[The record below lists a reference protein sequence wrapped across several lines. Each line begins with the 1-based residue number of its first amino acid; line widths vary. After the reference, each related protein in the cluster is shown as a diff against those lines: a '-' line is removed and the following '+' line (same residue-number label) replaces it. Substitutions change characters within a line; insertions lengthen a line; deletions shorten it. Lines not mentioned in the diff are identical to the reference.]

1 MNLDKNFINNTILI
15 LILLLLANYLSNG
28 SIINILKKYYQLLI
42 DFIFDKT
49 EGIRKIFNFK
59 EQFTGIFGPNEPTFE
74 GIKQCKYSTPEI
86 MHDNEFKY
94 VYNEHVKGKKQSQVE
109 EPEMKKLY
117 HFLQSLVTVNKNNYE
132 LTPSNSNE
140 INLSQAEKDSL
151 RKDLL
156 KSLNCKDFK
165 FNNLEFIDKLVY
177 FTNPRGKEMKPFRF
191 TADAYLEN
199 IPIGKLT
206 IYLEMFIRMDD
217 LFYGPIKS
225 GFPTITRIK
234 LTHRGLNIPPAPQD
248 FDKTKYD
255 SSTDNSLIPDSVHF
269 STDLEKDRYHKEN
282 FENTESSITIPDIE
296 TTSEL
301 ITTYDN

>member
-1 MNLDKNFINNTILI
+1 MDKNFINNTILI

-42 DFIFDKT
+42 DFLFEKT
-49 EGIRKIFNFK
+49 EGFK
-59 EQFTGIFGPNEPTFE
+59 GIFGSKEPTFQ
-74 GIKQCKYSTPEI
+74 GIKTCDYTTPEI

-94 VYNEHVKGKKQSQVE
+94 IYNQNVKGKEKSQVE
-109 EPEMKKLY
+109 EPEMRKLY
-117 HFLQSLVTVNKNNYE
+117 HFLQSLVTINKNINE

-140 INLSQAEKDSL
+140 INLSQAENDNL
-151 RKDLL
+151 RQQLT
-156 KSLNCKDFK
+156 KSLNCNKEFK
-165 FNNLEFIDKLVY
+165 FINIEFIDKLVY
-177 FTNPRGKEMKPFRF
+177 FTNPRGKEIRPFRF
-191 TADAYLEN
+191 TTDAFIEN
-199 IPIGKLT
+199 KPIGKLT

-234 LTHRGLNIPPAPQD
+234 LTHRGPNSAPVPQD
-248 FDKTKYD
+248 FNKKKYD
-255 SSTDNSLIPDSVHF
+255 EYSTDNSLIPDSVHF
-269 STDLEKDRYHKEN
+269 STDIIEKKQKNKDR

-301 ITTYDN
+301 ITTYEN